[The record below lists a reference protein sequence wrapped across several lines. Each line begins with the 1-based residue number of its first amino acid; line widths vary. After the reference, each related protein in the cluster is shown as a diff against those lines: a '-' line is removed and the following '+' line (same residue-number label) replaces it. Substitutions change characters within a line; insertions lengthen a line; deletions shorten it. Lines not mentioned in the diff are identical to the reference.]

1 MHPAVSAVRNVRNAR
16 PLGTPERPLS
26 IVVLG
31 NSMTFTQLPH
41 RDPATG
47 TYGEVLRD
55 RLSDAGIAANLH
67 LEGRWFEF
75 IQAGLRRYEP
85 SVRAHVPDVLVI
97 QYGLNESQPYL
108 VPIWLLR
115 HFITD
120 HKTASKAA
128 LWYRRHVSKRL
139 WKKVRTARRAVS
151 PAVGTR
157 TWQVTPDRFTRKL
170 VSIIKQ
176 ARKEF
181 RPLVLVLDVAPPGPL
196 LTHYLPGQD
205 ERHRIYQDVI
215 ERAVTGFDDPEIR
228 LVRTEPMVHRLG
240 FPEALPDGMH
250 FSPLGHQEVGD
261 LLAGEVFGWLGAR
274 ETPLQEVR
282 HVG

>member
-1 MHPAVSAVRNVRNAR
+1 MRAVK
-16 PLGTPERPLS
+16 PLGTSQRPLS

-41 RDPATG
+41 RDPGIG

-55 RLSDAGIAANLH
+55 RLAEAGVASTLH

-85 SVRAHVPDVLVI
+85 SVRAHVPDVLII

-120 HKTASKAA
+120 HKTAARSA
-128 LWYRRHVSKRL
+128 LWYREHVSERIWKRL
-139 WKKVRTARRAVS
+139 RSARRAAS
-151 PAVGTR
+151 PVVGTR
-157 TWQVTPDRFTRKL
+157 TWQVHPDRFTRKL

-181 RPLVLVLDVAPPGPL
+181 RPLVLVMDIAPPGPL
-196 LTHYLPGQD
+196 LTHYLPGQE

-215 ERAVTGFDDPEIR
+215 ERAVAGFDDPEIR
-228 LVRTEPMVHRLG
+228 MVRTEPMVRRLG
-240 FPEALPDGMH
+240 FPRTLPDGMH
-250 FSPLGHQEVGD
+250 FSPEGHREVGELMAAD
-261 LLAGEVFGWLGAR
+261 VLGWLEAADP
-274 ETPLQEVR
+274 TPILEER
-282 HVG
+282 HAG